1 MIDFYFCANIK
12 PFSRYATFSKKG
24 FYSLKPVFDEIERGG
39 ELT

>member
-24 FYSLKPVFDEIERGG
+24 FYCRKPVFRIKERGYV
-39 ELT
+39 